1 MVVRI
6 KVRVFTFSIDPTVE
20 HSYLVGSAA
29 GGLSSAIGM
38 IVLEDD
44 EDLTFES
51 VRPRIELKEENGL
64 IRRNPM
70 FQEALFQMTEARNPH
85 QWPMHTLQTY
95 WLGYYQHEDDPTPTI
110 IRVPCMSTRLLH
122 SYAISIS

>member
-1 MVVRI
+1 MVRI

-38 IVLEDD
+38 IVLDD
-44 EDLTFES
+44 DDDLTFAS

-64 IRRNPM
+64 IRRNLM

-85 QWPMHTLQTY
+85 QWPTHTLQTY
-95 WLGYYQHEDDPTPTI
+95 WLGYYKNEDDMTPTI
-110 IRVPCMSTRLLH
+110 IPVRSLPTDC
-122 SYAISIS
+122 

>member
-1 MVVRI
+1 
-6 KVRVFTFSIDPTVE
+6 
-20 HSYLVGSAA
+20 
-29 GGLSSAIGM
+29 M

-44 EDLTFES
+44 ENLTFES